1 MVFYLRLSS
10 NGIIQRTTLEYFR
23 ELKRRN
29 LRRAV
34 EIMEVLMEEVSLE

>member
-1 MVFYLRLSS
+1 MRLSS
-10 NGIIQRTTLEYFR
+10 NDIFQRTTLEYYR

-29 LRRAV
+29 LTRAV